1 MNSGRTK
8 KKQLNAATRRRNP
21 MAVLTK
27 THPNEDA
34 ARRVVGAPWAA
45 AEPRGDILLPTG
57 PPLRDTRRQAVGG
70 FAGPV
75 RPDAPVGTYSGHIRR
90 RQGAGSFATGSFAG
104 DTDRER
110 KGSFGDIERAL
121 IVTHKAQTERSRVRR
136 QGGARGARASGRG
149 QGEGE
154 RDARARLARD
164 AL

>member
-1 MNSGRTK
+1 
-8 KKQLNAATRRRNP
+8 

-34 ARRVVGAPWAA
+34 AHRVVGARWAA
-45 AEPRGDILLPTG
+45 AEPLGDILLLTG
-57 PPLRDTRRQAVGG
+57 RPLRDIHRQAAGG

-90 RQGAGSFATGSFAG
+90 RYQAAGSFATGSSAG
-104 DTDRER
+104 DIDRQR
-110 KGSFGDIERAL
+110 KSSFGDIECAV
-121 IVTHKAQTERSRVRR
+121 IVTHKDHMERSRVRH
-136 QGGARGARASGRG
+136 QGGVRGARASGRG

-154 RDARARLARD
+154 RDARARLAPD